1 MADSRS
7 SIAASEAP
15 ADSSAGASA
24 QEGRT
29 PTEPC
34 FTDFLFHQRR
44 KHGKYRV
51 IDGPD
56 PALEG
61 PVADTHCHLAPLGFR
76 AASMARAA
84 AWGVDFACDVCDPAE
99 DAAETFARLSSW
111 EAEARAWAAAVD
123 DAPAAPAAPV
133 RYRLAVGV
141 HPHNASYW
149 GAGTESELKRY
160 LADSRTAAVGEVGL
174 DYYYDLSPREAQRAV
189 FRAQIRIAHETGLP
203 LALHIRDAHA
213 EALAI
218 LDEEGFPE
226 AGTILHCCSLPPAEL
241 EPWIDRGCFI
251 AYGGAVTFKKLDDA
265 RAGARLVPADR
276 LLTETDCPYMTPEP
290 LRGIENGSEY
300 IVFTAAMLAEVR
312 GARPGEDRR
321 RFLAQLH
328 ANATGL
334 LDRKPTAW
342 QLSAR

>member
-1 MADSRS
+1 MADP
-7 SIAASEAP
+7 IASTAAPEAL
-15 ADSSAGASA
+15 ADVSAGASA
-24 QEGRT
+24 HEGRR
-29 PTEPC
+29 PAEPRL
-34 FTDFLFHQRR
+34 TDFLFHQRR

-51 IDGPD
+51 IGGPD

-61 PVADTHCHLAPLGFR
+61 PLADTHCHLAPLADR

-99 DAAETFARLSSW
+99 DAAETFACLSDW
-111 EAEARAWAAAVD
+111 EAQARSWAAAAD
-123 DAPAAPAAPV
+123 DAPAPSAAPV

-141 HPHNASYW
+141 HPHNATYW
-149 GAGTESELKRY
+149 NEGAASELKRY
-160 LADSRTAAVGEVGL
+160 LADPRTAALGEVGL
-174 DYYYDLSPREAQRAV
+174 DYYYDLSPRDDQRRV
-189 FRAQIRIAHETGLP
+189 FRAQIRLAHETGLP
-203 LALHIRDAHA
+203 LALHIRDAHD
-213 EALAI
+213 EALAL

-226 AGTILHCCSLPPAEL
+226 AGAILHCCSLPPAEL

-265 RAGARLVPADR
+265 RRGAMLVPTDR

-300 IVFTAAMLAEVR
+300 MVFTAALLASVR
-312 GARPGEDRR
+312 GIEPGEDRR
-321 RFLAQLH
+321 AFLAQLH
-328 ANATGL
+328 DNALGL

>member
-1 MADSRS
+1 MADPIAST
-7 SIAASEAP
+7 AASEAP

-24 QEGRT
+24 HEGRT
-29 PTEPC
+29 PTDPL
-34 FTDFLFHQRR
+34 FPDLLFHQRR

-56 PALEG
+56 PALEA
-61 PVADTHCHLAPLGFR
+61 PLADTHCHLAPLGHR

-99 DAAETFARLSSW
+99 DAAETFARLEAW
-111 EAEARAWAAAVD
+111 EDEARVWAAAAD
-123 DAPAAPAAPV
+123 GAPAVPAAPV

-141 HPHNASYW
+141 HPHNASAW
-149 GAGTESELKRY
+149 GESSARELKRY
-160 LADSRTAAVGEVGL
+160 LADPRTAALGEVGL
-174 DYYYDLSPREAQRAV
+174 DYYYDLSPRDAQRAA
-189 FRAQIRIAHETGLP
+189 FRAQIRIARETGLP

-226 AGTILHCCSLPPAEL
+226 AGTILHCCSLAPRAL
-241 EPWIDRGCFI
+241 ESWIERGCFI

-265 RAGARLVPADR
+265 REGAKLVPTDR

-300 IVFTAAMLAEVR
+300 LVFTAATLAAVR
-312 GARPGEDRR
+312 GVEPGEDRR

-342 QLSAR
+342 QLRAR

>member
-1 MADSRS
+1 MADTL
-7 SIAASEAP
+7 ATHATSEAP
-15 ADSSAGASA
+15 ADASAGASA
-24 QEGRT
+24 HEGRT
-29 PTEPC
+29 PAEPHL
-34 FTDFLFHQRR
+34 TDFLFHQRR

-51 IDGPD
+51 IGGPD

-61 PVADTHCHLAPLGFR
+61 PLADTHCHLAPLADR

-99 DAAETFARLSSW
+99 DAAETYAHLSDW
-111 EAEARAWAAAVD
+111 EAQARAWAAAVD
-123 DAPAAPAAPV
+123 DAPATPAAPV

-149 GAGTESELKRY
+149 RKGTADELKGY
-160 LADSRTAAVGEVGL
+160 LADPRTAALGEVGL

-241 EPWIDRGCFI
+241 EPWIDRGCFV
-251 AYGGAVTFKKLDDA
+251 AYGGAVTFKKLDEA
-265 RAGARLVPADR
+265 REGAKLVPTDH

-300 IVFTAAMLAEVR
+300 MVFTAALLSWVR
-312 GARPGEDRR
+312 GVEPGEDRR
-321 RFLAQLH
+321 AFLAQLH
-328 ANATGL
+328 DNALGL